1 VSEDGGAPGPL
12 SRRFRIGAGVVCV
25 ALVGVVLVIRLG
37 GDDGG
42 AGTGAGTGAGAGAGA
57 GAETEAATGPEA
69 GSAPDAPAAPS
80 PFTFEEVAA
89 EVGIT
94 HTQGGLVL
102 PPDCLFSEPGDA
114 PPDPEATGE
123 ALETLSACQEERS
136 AGGVAAGDFDAD
148 GDADLYF
155 TRLRA
160 PGVLY
165 ENDGSGHFADVTA
178 DLGLDGGP
186 MNGNGAGW
194 ADLEN
199 DGFPDLY
206 VTTIAED
213 RFSLFMNDGSGP
225 FTEEAVERGAALDDD
240 EPRAGFTVSFGDI
253 DNDGW
258 VDIHT
263 NEWSAPQRFGAA
275 PSPHARLLRNR
286 GAAEPGV
293 FDDVTEAAGV
303 LLSDT
308 PDNRGDRVEAG
319 VVPRDAFGSTL
330 VDLDDDG
337 WQDLLVASDFGTVRM
352 FWNDGDGTFTEG
364 TADTPFGSVSN
375 AMGSTFG
382 DVDGDGDLDWFTSSI
397 GFLDACEPPGCV
409 SEHSGSKL
417 FRNDGDRRFT
427 ELTPDAGVVDVEWG
441 WGAALADLD
450 GDGALDLVATNG
462 YDPGT
467 PPSPS
472 KAFSGTTD
480 HAWAGDGTGAFTDVS
495 VDAGLGPDGP
505 VPDGDGKGLAIADL
519 DGDGVLDVII
529 ADTGAPPR
537 VLLTHPRE
545 VGHWLRIAVHGSGS
559 GREARGA
566 VVTVTGADGRR
577 QVRHVGVATHLLGQS
592 ELTVAVGL
600 GSDAGPVEVAVRFPA
615 TGEEVVVPDVE
626 VDQTIEVAE
635 PA

>member
-1 VSEDGGAPGPL
+1 MSERAVPTVEPGGPRPL
-12 SRRFRIGAGVVCV
+12 SVRFRVGAGVVCV
-25 ALVGVVLVIRLG
+25 ALMGVMLATRL
-37 GDDGG
+37 GDDGAG
-42 AGTGAGTGAGAGAGA
+42 RTDAGTVTGGGETAGP
-57 GAETEAATGPEA
+57 ATGVDD
-69 GSAPDAPAAPS
+69 GAPADPPAPS

-89 EVGIT
+89 AIGIT
-94 HTQGGLVL
+94 HTQGDVAL
-102 PPDCLFSEPGDA
+102 PPDCLFSEPGDESPGPDA
-114 PPDPEATGE
+114 PPE
-123 ALETLSACQEERS
+123 ALDTLEACQEERS

-165 ENDGSGHFADVTA
+165 ENDGSGRFTDVTA
-178 DLGLDGGP
+178 EHGLDRGP

-206 VTTIAED
+206 VTTIAEE
-213 RFSLFMNDGSGP
+213 RFHLFMNDGTGP
-225 FTEEAVERGAALDDD
+225 FTEEAVARGVALADD

-253 DNDGW
+253 DDDGW

-263 NEWSAPQRFGAA
+263 NEWTAPDRFGDA
-275 PSPHARLLRNR
+275 PSTHARLLRNR
-286 GAAEPGV
+286 GPAGPGV

-303 LLSDT
+303 VLTDT
-308 PDNRGDRVEAG
+308 PDNRGDEVPAD

-330 VDLDDDG
+330 VDLDGDG
-337 WQDLLVASDFGTVRM
+337 WQDLVVASDFGTVRM

-364 TADTPFGSVSN
+364 TADTPFASVSN

-382 DVDGDGDLDWFTSSI
+382 DVDGDGDLDWYTTSI
-397 GFLDACEPPGCV
+397 GFLDVCEPPGCV

-450 GDGALDLVATNG
+450 LDGALDLVATNG
-462 YDPGT
+462 YHPGIEQEG
-467 PPSPS
+467 S
-472 KAFSGTTD
+472 KDFAATTD
-480 HAWAGDGTGAFTDVS
+480 HAWVGDGTGGFTDVS

-505 VPDGDGKGLAIADL
+505 VPDGDGKGLALADL
-519 DGDGVLDVII
+519 DGDGDLDVVI
-529 ADTGAPPR
+529 ADTGAVPR
-537 VLLTHPRE
+537 VLLTQPRE
-545 VGHWLRIAVHGSGS
+545 AGHWLRIAVRGAAS

-592 ELTVAVGL
+592 ELPVHVGL
-600 GSDAGPVEVAVRFPA
+600 GTAAGPVEVAVRFPA
-615 TGEEVVVPDVE
+615 TGEEVVVADVE
-626 VDQTIEVAE
+626 VDQTVAVDE
-635 PA
+635 SG

>member
-1 VSEDGGAPGPL
+1 MSDPAPPGPL

-25 ALVGVVLVIRLG
+25 ALVGVVLATRLG
-37 GDDGG
+37 GDGDD
-42 AGTGAGTGAGAGAGA
+42 AGTDAGAVS
-57 GAETEAATGPEA
+57 ETEAVVGPDA
-69 GSAPDAPAAPS
+69 GSSPEEPAAPS

-89 EVGIT
+89 AVGIT
-94 HTQGGLVL
+94 HTQGDLVL
-102 PPDCLFSEPGDA
+102 PPDCLFSELGDVPPG
-114 PPDPEATGE
+114 PEATGE
-123 ALETLSACQEERS
+123 ALETLEACQEERS

-165 ENDGSGHFADVTA
+165 ENDGSGHFDDVTA

-206 VTTIAED
+206 VTTIADD
-213 RFSLFMNDGSGP
+213 RFHLFMNDGSGP
-225 FTEEAVERGAALDDD
+225 FTEEAEARGAALVDD

-293 FDDVTEAAGV
+293 FDDVTDAAGV
-303 LLSDT
+303 LLTDT
-308 PDNRGDRVEAG
+308 PDNRGDRVAAG

-364 TADTPFGSVSN
+364 TADTPFASVSN

-397 GFLDACEPPGCV
+397 GFLDACEPPACV

-417 FRNDGDRRFT
+417 FRNDGDRLFT

-441 WGAALADLD
+441 WGSALADLD

-462 YDPGT
+462 YDPGVAAT
-467 PPSPS
+467 PS
-472 KAFSGTTD
+472 KDFSGTTD

-495 VDAGLGPDGP
+495 IDAGLGPDGP
-505 VPDGDGKGLAIADL
+505 VPDGDGKGVAIADL
-519 DGDGVLDVII
+519 DGDGVLDVVI

-545 VGHWLRIAVHGSGS
+545 PGHWLRITVRGAAS
-559 GREARGA
+559 GREALGA

-577 QVRHVGVATHLLGQS
+577 QVRHVGVATHFLGQS
-592 ELTVAVGL
+592 ELPVHVGL
-600 GSDAGPVEVAVRFPA
+600 GSGTDPVEVAVRFPA
-615 TGEEVVVPDVE
+615 SGEEVVMPLVE
-626 VDQTIEVAE
+626 VDQAIEVAE
-635 PA
+635 PG

>member
-1 VSEDGGAPGPL
+1 VSESAAASDPSPL
-12 SRRFRIGAGVVCV
+12 SGRFRIGAAVVCV
-25 ALVGVVLVIRLG
+25 ALLGVVLATRLAG
-37 GDDGG
+37 GDD
-42 AGTGAGTGAGAGAGA
+42 AEVGTGDPIEAVT
-57 GAETEAATGPEA
+57 ETATGPEA
-69 GSAPDAPAAPS
+69 ESSPDGPPAPS

-94 HTQGGLVL
+94 HTQGDLVL
-102 PPDCLFSEPGDA
+102 PPDCLFSEPHD
-114 PPDPEATGE
+114 PPPGEASEEAIE
-123 ALETLSACQEERS
+123 ALEACQEERS

-165 ENDGSGHFADVTA
+165 ENDGSGQFTDVTA
-178 DLGLDGGP
+178 EMGLDRGP

-206 VTTIAED
+206 VTTIAEG
-213 RFSLFMNDGSGP
+213 RFHLFMNDGAGA
-225 FTEEAVERGAALDDD
+225 FTEEAVARGVALADD
-240 EPRAGFTVSFGDI
+240 EPRAGFTVTFGDV

-263 NEWSAPQRFGAA
+263 NEWTAPERFGEA
-275 PSPHARLLRNR
+275 PSSHARLLRNR

-293 FDDVTEAAGV
+293 FDDVTAAAGV
-303 LLSDT
+303 ALTFTSDK
-308 PDNRGDRVEAG
+308 RSDRVAAG

-330 VDLDDDG
+330 VDLDGDG

-352 FWNDGDGTFTEG
+352 FWNDGDGTFSDG
-364 TADTPFGSVSN
+364 TDDTPFASVSN

-382 DVDGDGDLDWFTSSI
+382 DVDGDGDLDWFTTSI

-462 YDPGT
+462 YDPGL

-472 KAFSGTTD
+472 KDFAGTTD
-480 HAWAGDGTGAFTDVS
+480 HAWAGDGTGVFTDVS

-505 VPDGDGKGLAIADL
+505 VPDGDGKGLAVADL
-519 DGDGVLDVII
+519 DGDGDLDVVI
-529 ADTGAPPR
+529 ADTGGPAR
-537 VLLTHPRE
+537 VLLTQARE
-545 VGHWLRIAVHGSGS
+545 AGHWLRISVRGAAS
-559 GREARGA
+559 GREALGA

-577 QVRHVGVATHLLGQS
+577 QVRHIGVATHFLGQS
-592 ELTVAVGL
+592 ELAVHVGL
-600 GSDAGPVEVAVRFPA
+600 GSAADPVEVAVRFPA
-615 TGEEVVVPDVE
+615 TGEEVVVPDVG
-626 VDQTIEVAE
+626 VDQTIDVTE